1 MKNKNDNPI
10 TLDDLNKPINT
21 GYEKEEV
28 EEEKKETD
36 DD

>member
-1 MKNKNDNPI
+1 VKNKNDNPI

-21 GYEKEEV
+21 GYEKKDI